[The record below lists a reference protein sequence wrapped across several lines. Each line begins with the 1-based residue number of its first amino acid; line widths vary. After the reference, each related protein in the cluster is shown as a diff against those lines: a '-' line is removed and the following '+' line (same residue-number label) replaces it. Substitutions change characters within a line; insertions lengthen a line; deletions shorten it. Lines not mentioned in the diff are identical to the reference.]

1 MMRSLRAA
9 CAAMATLAVF
19 LPAIPVVQAA
29 ERAPAAVIA
38 VVDFQSVLRQAVAS
52 KRVTEQIEKQRVVFQ
67 DEIQKL
73 ETQLRAQEEE
83 LKQQRA
89 VLSPDAF
96 NQRARD
102 WQERAAAAQQQV
114 QVRKR
119 QLDEA
124 FNEAML
130 KVREVLLQVTK
141 ELASEVGAN
150 IVLPRSEIVF
160 VEDKLDV
167 SKEALARLDKRLT
180 TVAVKI
186 PAPPAAARAPA
197 TAPATPAAPAA
208 RAPATA
214 PAARTPAPGAKTN

>member
-1 MMRSLRAA
+1 MMRSLRAI
-9 CAAMATLAVF
+9 CVAMAAFAALS
-19 LPAIPVVQAA
+19 PAIPAVRAA
-29 ERAPAAVIA
+29 EKVPPATIA
-38 VVDFQSVLRQAVAS
+38 IIDFQNVLRQAVAS

-73 ETQLRAQEEE
+73 ETQLRTQEEE

-89 VLSPDAF
+89 VLAPEAF

-114 QVRKR
+114 QTRKR

-130 KVREVLLQVTK
+130 KVRAALLQITK
-141 ELASEVGAN
+141 ELASEAGAN
-150 IVLPRSEIVF
+150 LVMLLSEV
-160 VEDKLDV
+160 VYSDDKLDL

-186 PAPPAAARAPA
+186 PAPAARAPA
-197 TAPATPAAPAA
+197 AAPAA
-208 RAPATA
+208 RA

>member
-1 MMRSLRAA
+1 
-9 CAAMATLAVF
+9 LAG
-19 LPAIPVVQAA
+19 PIAQAA
-29 ERAPAAVIA
+29 EKAQPAVIA
-38 VVDFQSVLRQAVAS
+38 VVDFQNVLRQAVAS

-89 VLSPDAF
+89 VLAPEAF

-114 QVRKR
+114 QIRKR

-124 FNEAML
+124 FNEAMV
-130 KVREVLLQVTK
+130 KVRQALLQVTK
-141 ELASEVGAN
+141 EIASEVGAN
-150 IVLPRSEIVF
+150 LVLPLSEIVF
-160 VEDKLDV
+160 VDDKLDM

-186 PAPPAAARAPA
+186 PPPAGARAPA
-197 TAPATPAAPAA
+197 PAAAPTAPAA
-208 RAPATA
+208 RTPPA